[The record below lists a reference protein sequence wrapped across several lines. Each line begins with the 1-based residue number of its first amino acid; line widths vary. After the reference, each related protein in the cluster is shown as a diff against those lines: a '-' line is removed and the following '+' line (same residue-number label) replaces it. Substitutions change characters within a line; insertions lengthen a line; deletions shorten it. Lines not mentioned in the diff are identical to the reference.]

1 MQAEA
6 VRVQQDA
13 VRGYGAGSHGPPPP
27 LSHRYGQDF
36 ATWVVYRGG
45 MSEGPY
51 TVTVFR
57 SMDSSASEDAQSIL
71 DALNEAGIEGVV
83 LDEDAPGVLEGTWEV
98 RVAPEYESRALTL
111 IEALNQPEPARVGD
125 PSADLNLVTI
135 FTGMGTTAEIE
146 ALSIQAVLQSNG
158 IDAVIEGASELPNLP
173 FRVKV
178 PQIERE
184 RAEAALAEARAA
196 GPEAAEEAS
205 QA

>member
-1 MQAEA
+1 
-6 VRVQQDA
+6 
-13 VRGYGAGSHGPPPP
+13 
-27 LSHRYGQDF
+27 
-36 ATWVVYRGG
+36 
-45 MSEGPY
+45 
-51 TVTVFR
+51 
-57 SMDSSASEDAQSIL
+57 MDSSASEDAQNIL

-111 IEALNQPEPARVGD
+111 IEALNQPEPAPEGD

-178 PQIERE
+178 AQIDRE